1 MNKLGENLQNIIKRI
16 HINMPWSMLDRY
28 LNLVTNE
35 QMNVE
40 IGFEAK
46 DLDDASP
53 ADLKAVA
60 ARLKERGCA
69 LSLHGPF
76 WDLCPGSQDKLIR
89 QVTYLRL
96 QQFVD
101 VVAIL
106 EPVQV
111 VCHTGYD
118 PYHHRGQMDSWLDR
132 SSDIW
137 TPLVK
142 RVEGYG
148 VPLLLENVWEH
159 DPFFIV
165 ELLKRI
171 DSNWFGFCLDV
182 GHQNSFSKTTLATWL
197 SSTAD
202 FLKEIHLHDNDGSE
216 DSHLPIGQGNINFSF
231 LFQFLRQ
238 RGLNPLLTLE
248 PHQENHLYESLTGL
262 DLVFTQLTA
271 KPAITADNV
280 LQRVT
285 SWQ

>member
-1 MNKLGENLQNIIKRI
+1 MNKLSENLQSIIKRI
-16 HINMPWSMLDRY
+16 HINVPWSMLDRY
-28 LNLVTNE
+28 LNLVTTE

-40 IGFEAK
+40 IGFAAK

-53 ADLKAVA
+53 AELKAVA
-60 ARLKERGCA
+60 ARLKKRGCA

-96 QQFVD
+96 QQFID

-118 PYHHRGQMDSWLDR
+118 PYHHRGNMDSWLDR

-159 DPFFIV
+159 DPLFIV
-165 ELLKRI
+165 ELLKRMG
-171 DSNWFGFCLDV
+171 SNWFGFCLDV
-182 GHQNSFSKTTLATWL
+182 GHQNSFSKTSLATWL
-197 SSTAD
+197 GSTAD

-216 DSHLPIGQGNINFSF
+216 DSHLPIGQGNIDFIF

-238 RGLNPLLTLE
+238 RGLKPLLTLE
-248 PHQENHLYESLTGL
+248 PHQENHLHESLTGL

-280 LQRVT
+280 LQKVT
-285 SWQ
+285 SWP